1 LEVSSLLS
9 NLSHHHYSSSG
20 RRLLHYTMDELFY
33 PRLYLTV
40 QPAQPHVL
48 NGVPNFSSKYL
59 RIITGTAPTLLSLI
73 LLFLLIS
80 LGSEIQQM
88 KRSLEACSTTM
99 GLGWEDTSEPL
110 TITTTVHAS
119 SNTKW
124 WFGEVPITPSPPSAT
139 PSRSANLWSPHTSPA
154 YLTSAQTS
162 ASKSTSSADELNSGS
177 RTESSD
183 LALIIEW
190 PFDSFNLPLAA
201 QVAIEK
207 VIDGLGAI
215 WRVFRRVYHY
225 PLDPPS

>member
-1 LEVSSLLS
+1 
-9 NLSHHHYSSSG
+9 
-20 RRLLHYTMDELFY
+20 MDELFY

-40 QPAQPHVL
+40 QPAQPHLL
-48 NGVPNFSSKYL
+48 NWAPNFISKYL

-80 LGSEIQQM
+80 LGSEMQQM
-88 KRSLEACSTTM
+88 KRSLEACSATM
-99 GLGWEDTSEPL
+99 GGWEDTSEPL

-124 WFGEVPITPSPPSAT
+124 WFGEAPITPSPPSAT
-139 PSRSANLWSPHTSPA
+139 PSKSANLWSPPTSPA
-154 YLTSAQTS
+154 YLISAKTS
-162 ASKSTSSADELNSGS
+162 ASKPTSSVDELNSGS
-177 RTESSD
+177 QSSD

-190 PFDSFNLPLAA
+190 PFDNFSLPLAA